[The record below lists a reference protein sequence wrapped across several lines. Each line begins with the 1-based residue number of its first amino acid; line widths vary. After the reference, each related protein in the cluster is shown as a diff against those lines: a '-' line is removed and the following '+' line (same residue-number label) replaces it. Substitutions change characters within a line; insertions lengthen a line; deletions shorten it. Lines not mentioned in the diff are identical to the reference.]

1 MKTTKQYLLIQSK
14 FPRIASNFD
23 FLWGAPEFSDYV
35 YKLIED
41 TRENTRQG
49 FPSDVFFAILDI
61 QELHDQE
68 FPHYA
73 RKYLDIWELNNGK

>member
-1 MKTTKQYLLIQSK
+1 MKTTKQYELLAQK
-14 FPRIASNFD
+14 FPRIAKDLD
-23 FLWGAPEFSDYV
+23 FLWSSREFSDYV
-35 YKLIED
+35 YRLIED

-68 FPHYA
+68 FPNMA